1 MSKST
6 KKRKKPVTG
15 DVCGGAPDCPE
26 SPILRH
32 TGTPLCQACWDQR
45 CAEPDPPAEETAES
59 PIDAPTQEPTVGEL
73 AAALESRVR
82 GSSDEPV
89 VAEAAPKTP
98 RKPKTP
104 KDPKPKR
111 ISIIDAAATILRE
124 EAQAMDCKTM
134 VMKAAERGLW
144 DSPGGATPDATLYS
158 AIIREIAKKGSESR
172 FRKVDRGRFES
183 AN

>member
-1 MSKST
+1 MSKKT
-6 KKRKKPVTG
+6 KRKPKTEVVTHEVG
-15 DVCGGAPDCPE
+15 VDA
-26 SPILRH
+26 
-32 TGTPLCQACWDQR
+32 
-45 CAEPDPPAEETAES
+45 
-59 PIDAPTQEPTVGEL
+59 PIDAPSQGPTVGEL
-73 AAALESRVR
+73 AAALEARVR
-82 GSSDEPV
+82 GSTEEPV
-89 VAEAAPKTP
+89 DAESGPKPP

-104 KDPKPKR
+104 KEPKPKR

-144 DSPGGATPDATLYS
+144 ESPGGATPDATLYS